1 LREETVVSMRSV
13 TVVSTALAVGIAA
26 MWLVEA
32 GAGSGLGPGIPDAE
46 VELAVPPPATGIVEP
61 PASGD
66 ESVEVEARRLHASS
80 LAGVWLQVGDPNWLG
95 LLVWFDPN
103 ERRFALDDI
112 GRLPATPAAQGT
124 FELAGDR
131 LIFESEGSSLCN
143 EGDRWEWQADRTRD
157 GLHVVH
163 TRSSPPP
170 CRIEGGTEWTFI
182 RVSPW
187 SAASER
193 AHRRHEADRPQSPQ
207 EAHPPDGRFYVR

>member
-1 LREETVVSMRSV
+1 MSMRSV
-13 TVVSTALAVGIAA
+13 MVVSAALAVGIAA

-32 GAGSGLGPGIPDAE
+32 GAGSTLGPGIPDAE
-46 VELAVPPPATGIVEP
+46 VELALPPPATGSIDDPRSV
-61 PASGD
+61 D
-66 ESVEVEARRLHASS
+66 ESVEVEAGTLHVSS
-80 LAGVWLQVGDPNWLG
+80 LAGVWLQIDDPNWLD

-103 ERRFALDDI
+103 DRKFAFAHI
-112 GRLPATPAAQGT
+112 GRLPATPAAEGT

-131 LIFESEGSSLCN
+131 IIFASEGSSLCD
-143 EGDRWEWQADRTRD
+143 EGDRWEWRADRTRD

-193 AHRRHEADRPQSPQ
+193 AHRRHDADRPPIPQ
-207 EAHPPDGRFYVR
+207 DVHPSDRRLYSQ